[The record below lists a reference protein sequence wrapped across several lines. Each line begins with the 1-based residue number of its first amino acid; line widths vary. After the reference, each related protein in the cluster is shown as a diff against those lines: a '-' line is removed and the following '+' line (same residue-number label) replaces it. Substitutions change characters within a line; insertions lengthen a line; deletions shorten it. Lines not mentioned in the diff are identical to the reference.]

1 MLVIF
6 VTNLSIWSFQSKWL
20 AHEIEHHVQQ
30 LPMTAMDEHVVY
42 QDNDQE
48 LPGGIEHQ
56 LLHAA
61 DHLQIFVTTFS
72 DSIPLSATGA
82 VFFHFTLVAVL
93 HTTIEAP
100 FRPPRFSIRLI

>member
-6 VTNLSIWSFQSKWL
+6 VTNLGMWSFQSKWL
-20 AHEIEHHVQQ
+20 THEIEHHVQR
-30 LPMTAMDEHVVY
+30 LPMTAMDEHVAV
-42 QDNDQE
+42 DNKE
-48 LPGGIEHQ
+48 LPADIEHQ

-61 DHLQIFVTTFS
+61 DHLQIFVTTFP

-93 HTTIEAP
+93 HATIEAP
-100 FRPPRFSIRLI
+100 FRPPRFFIPLI